1 MFNNNLTHHPP
12 QKKKIV
18 GVKWFYF
25 LNDFSISLK
34 TCKPW
39 FAVMLIPGIHNEHT
53 LSYSLSKLK
62 TFYDLSIKKLITRQY
77 PPPVVN
83 KIVNSTNK
91 IIWVGSMC
99 FSSLKIK
106 NKSKCIYSI
115 VVKFFLM
122 FFTIK
127 GVLFV
132 VWNGMYVK
140 F

>member
-12 QKKKIV
+12 PKKIV

-62 TFYDLSIKKLITRQY
+62 TFLWF
-77 PPPVVN
+77 VN
-83 KIVNSTNK
+83 KKINYPSVSASSCEQNSKQHKQDNMGRFDVFF
-91 IIWVGSMC
+91 IS
-99 FSSLKIK
+99 K
-106 NKSKCIYSI
+106 NKEQIQ
-115 VVKFFLM
+115 VH
-122 FFTIK
+122 
-127 GVLFV
+127 LF
-132 VWNGMYVK
+132 NSG
-140 F
+140 